1 MATNKNP
8 NAKQL
13 LTASLALFRQDKSIA
28 ALPVLSVA
36 SAFATLVI
44 IGGGLG
50 GLLTIAGI
58 SSQVSFIASIA
69 LALLITMFLS
79 TFFGVA
85 VVFAAADR
93 IEGGDP
99 TVKSCMAKAWQRK
112 GIIFGWALLSAVVGT
127 ILNAIQE
134 KVPFGELLSILGGLA
149 WAVATWFVLP
159 VIAFEDVSPFAAVK
173 RSAELFK
180 QRWGKVT
187 RSAVRFGI
195 LFFGWMLLGV
205 VALVGGLFLGLGT
218 HHNSAL
224 TVVGLIVA
232 AAGLLVVVVVSVYL
246 SVVQMYL
253 RTILYRFAV
262 GKSVPDLGVDLAA
275 AFPAAPLR

>member
-1 MATNKNP
+1 MAPNRNP
-8 NAKQL
+8 NGKQL
-13 LTASLALFRQDKSIA
+13 LTASLILFREDKGIA
-28 ALPVLSVA
+28 ALPVLSVV
-36 SAFATLVI
+36 SAFAALVI

-50 GLLTIAGI
+50 GVLTAIGI
-58 SSQVSFIASIA
+58 SAQISFVISIL
-69 LALLITMFLS
+69 LALLLTMFLT

-93 IEGGDP
+93 IEGGNP
-99 TVKSCMAKAWQRK
+99 TVKSCIAKAWGRK

-159 VIAFEDVSPFAAVK
+159 VIAFEDVSPFGAVK
-173 RSAELFK
+173 RSSELFK

-195 LFFGWMLLGV
+195 LFLGWMLLGIAGLV
-205 VALVGGLFLGLGT
+205 GGVFLAAGSHHNSAMLVGGLVL
-218 HHNSAL
+218 
-224 TVVGLIVA
+224 A
-232 AAGLLVVVVVSVYL
+232 AAGLLVVVIVSVYL

-262 GKSVPDLGVDLAA
+262 GKSVPDLGLDLAS
-275 AFPAAPLR
+275 AFPAARS

>member
-8 NAKQL
+8 NGKQL
-13 LTASLALFRQDKSIA
+13 LQASLALFRQDTSIA
-28 ALPVLSVA
+28 ALPVISIA
-36 SAFATLVI
+36 SAFASLVI

-50 GLLTIAGI
+50 GVLTVSGVPAQG
-58 SSQVSFIASIA
+58 SFIISFV
-69 LALLITMFLS
+69 LALLLTMFLT

-93 IEGGDP
+93 IEGGNP

-159 VIAFEDVSPFAAVK
+159 VIAFEDVTPFKAVK
-173 RSAELFK
+173 RSSELFK

-195 LFFGWMLLGV
+195 LFLGWMLLGV
-205 VALVGGLFLGLGT
+205 ALLVGGIFIAASA
-218 HHNSAL
+218 HHNDAML
-224 TVVGLIVA
+224 IGGLVVAAVGLLGVM
-232 AAGLLVVVVVSVYL
+232 VVSVYL

-262 GKSVPDLGVDLAA
+262 GKSVPDLGVDLAT
-275 AFPAAPLR
+275 AFPAARS

>member
-8 NAKQL
+8 NGKQL
-13 LTASLALFRQDKSIA
+13 LAASLALFRQDTSIA

-36 SAFATLVI
+36 SAFTTLVI

-93 IEGGDP
+93 IEGGNP
-99 TVKSCMAKAWQRK
+99 TVASCIAKAWGRK

-127 ILNAIQE
+127 IMSAIQE

-159 VIAFEDVSPFAAVK
+159 VIAFEDVSPFGAVK
-173 RSAELFK
+173 RSSELFK
-180 QRWGKVT
+180 QRWGKVS

-195 LFFGWMLLGV
+195 LFLGWMLLGI
-205 VALVGGLFLGLGT
+205 AGLVGGFVLAI
-218 HHNSAL
+218 SAHSFGAL
-224 TVVGLIVA
+224 VIVGLLLA
-232 AAGLLVVVVVSVYL
+232 AAGLLLIIVVSVYL
-246 SVVQMYL
+246 SVGQMYL

-262 GKSVPDLGVDLAA
+262 GASVPDLGIDLAS